1 MTSRAEALRS
11 IRKAAAEALAAGE
24 LSAFLGDLERV
35 RTDVLL
41 EASNPKP
48 NPAPPAPAAGPK
60 LLSAVQVAERLGRS
74 KWWVYT
80 NKNSLP
86 IVRFPTGGFA
96 FRAEGLE
103 RWIIRRSG

>member
-11 IRKAAAEALAAGE
+11 IREAAAEALAAGE

-41 EASNPKP
+41 EASKPQP
-48 NPAPPAPAAGPK
+48 NPLAPAATDGPK
-60 LLSAVQVAERLGRS
+60 LLSAVQVAARLGRS

-96 FRAEGLE
+96 FKAEGLE
-103 RWIIRRSG
+103 RWISRRTG